1 MKKLVYYNEGSDLV
15 YGLNI
20 NREWKECIQIK
31 EIHVNNLNIYISIFV
46 FELFQDEFE
55 YVSAIGQL

>member
-20 NREWKECIQIK
+20 NREWKECTQIK

-55 YVSAIGQL
+55 DVSAIGQL